1 MQQIEIYLK
10 GERDYKKIVGGTGP
24 LVYPGAHVW
33 IYKQLYRL
41 TDQGRD
47 IQRAQYIF
55 ALLYL
60 LTLGIVIQCYRKAK
74 VRNLHVSIQM
84 LKLIKAGPTV
94 CLPSAHPEQETA
106 QHLHAA
112 VLQRLLCCAWPV
124 GCDLLLPAKSVASR
138 QLLLHDRS
146 QCQDE
151 FAVASPGNGHSHG
164 SSDWQ

>member
-1 MQQIEIYLK
+1 MQQVEIYLK
-10 GERDYKKIVGGTGP
+10 GERDYKKIVGDTGP

-74 VRNLHVSIQM
+74 VRNVHIS
-84 LKLIKAGPTV
+84 KP
-94 CLPSAHPEQETA
+94 
-106 QHLHAA
+106 
-112 VLQRLLCCAWPV
+112 
-124 GCDLLLPAKSVASR
+124 
-138 QLLLHDRS
+138 
-146 QCQDE
+146 
-151 FAVASPGNGHSHG
+151 G
-164 SSDWQ
+164 SS

>member
-1 MQQIEIYLK
+1 MQQIGIYLK

-74 VRNLHVSIQM
+74 VRHIPVVSEGAELMRIGS
-84 LKLIKAGPTV
+84 AV
-94 CLPSAHPEQETA
+94 CVPATHPEQEAA
-106 QHLHAA
+106 QYLHVA
-112 VLQRLLCCAWPV
+112 LFQRLFCCAGIV
-124 GCDLLLPAKSVASR
+124 GCNLLLPTQPMA
-138 QLLLHDRS
+138 
-146 QCQDE
+146 
-151 FAVASPGNGHSHG
+151 PG
-164 SSDWQ
+164 

>member
-74 VRNLHVSIQM
+74 VRGLHMVEIIELIQ
-84 LKLIKAGPTV
+84 IGPPV
-94 CLPSAHPEQETA
+94 CFPSAHPEQEAA

-112 VLQRLLCCAWPV
+112 LFQ
-124 GCDLLLPAKSVASR
+124 
-138 QLLLHDRS
+138 
-146 QCQDE
+146 
-151 FAVASPGNGHSHG
+151 
-164 SSDWQ
+164 